1 MEQELEKKY
10 KISYAIAH
18 TCVEGAKKQL
28 NISSDAEAQEK
39 HDQVM
44 AKAEEIYQN
53 LPTTSGQVSAAQPFF
68 FEKTR
73 QGLKEFG
80 KDTGKFLGER
90 AAATKYHLG
99 LDDKKAQEDSE
110 K

>member
-1 MEQELEKKY
+1 MEQELEKKH

-68 FEKTR
+68 AKTT

-90 AAATKYHLG
+90 AAATKYQLG
-99 LDDKKAQEDSE
+99 LDDKKAQEDS
-110 K
+110 